1 MAHRWACTNRN
12 RACGRIWWGAASPFW
27 KFFFPKLK
35 GRLSPSSWPIKPLES
50 FYRAANKVSPS
61 FIRVEADEVTYG
73 LHIMLRFE
81 MENDLIEG
89 RLKAADV
96 PEAWNAKM
104 QEFLGITPPTTAQG
118 ALQDI
123 HWSSGLIG
131 YFPTYQLGNLISL
144 QLWDKINADIPDLAD
159 QIEHGEFGALL
170 DMAAHQPASA
180 RAQVHVGGIVAAH
193 HRQRPESRAVSQV
206 SEGQVRRD
214 LRAVGW

>member
-1 MAHRWACTNRN
+1 M
-12 RACGRIWWGAASPFW
+12 
-27 KFFFPKLK
+27 
-35 GRLSPSSWPIKPLES
+35 ES

-81 MENDLIEG
+81 MENDLLEG

-104 QEFLGITPPTTAQG
+104 QESLGITPPTTAQG

-144 QLWDKINADIPDLAD
+144 QLWDKINADIPDLAE
-159 QIEHGEFGALL
+159 QIEHGEFAALL
-170 DMAAHQPASA
+170 GWLRTQPASA
-180 RAQVHVGGIVAAH
+180 RAQVHLHGTAAAH
-193 HRQRPESRAVSQV
+193 HRQRPESRALPQV
-206 SEGQVRRD
+206 PKVEIHGSIRIVIVLLVQS
-214 LRAVGW
+214 AFY